1 MTKCMG
7 YLREILELKKD
18 IKGKLAKSKYSL
30 EFS

>member
-7 YLREILELKKD
+7 EILEPKKD
-18 IKGKLAKSKYSL
+18 IKEKLAKSKYSL